1 MPAFPG
7 LASSRHAKVRAMSQ
21 VTLTQA
27 IVLRVTDYGEADRI
41 VTLLTERHGKVSALA
56 RGAKKSRKRFGAA
69 LGLFGCGEASLRERS
84 DLWILEELHAQR
96 GFLRLGQELGR
107 FGHACY
113 VCELCQHLCP
123 PHEPEPQ
130 VYALLC
136 AFLQR
141 LDDLPLS
148 DRPSVSPLRSFE
160 LRLLDAVGLGLSLR
174 ACAACGADLARE
186 LEASLRSGERGR
198 TASAG
203 SGTLPLWGGSGTAA
217 AGSAHLPPPPIA
229 GSFPSHLPTAY
240 VPFDVERGGVHC
252 PYTCFG
258 GPTPHDLGLILSGR
272 SGGLPVAVWRALID
286 LAESDPSTV
295 AVERFAALPP
305 AVLTTC
311 RDVLLAVLRHQ
322 LGRDLRAVEFISK
335 LNRTLLQ

>member
-1 MPAFPG
+1 MVPT
-7 LASSRHAKVRAMSQ
+7 MSQ

-130 VYALLC
+130 VYALLI

-141 LDDLPLS
+141 LDELPLA
-148 DRPSVSPLRSFE
+148 DRPTVAPLRSFE
-160 LRLLDAVGLGLSLR
+160 LKLLDSVGLGLSLR
-174 ACAACGADLARE
+174 SCAACGADFVRDRE
-186 LEASLRSGERGR
+186 AWLRKADRSRAAEQVP
-198 TASAG
+198 AA
-203 SGTLPLWGGSGTAA
+203 LPLFGAA
-217 AGSAHLPPPPIA
+217 EPATVPNSAPIPP
-229 GSFPSHLPTAY
+229 AY
-240 VPFDVERGGVHC
+240 VPFDVERGGIHC
-252 PYTCFG
+252 PHTCFG

-286 LAESDPSTV
+286 LSETDPCAPAEP
-295 AVERFAALPP
+295 RFSALPP

-311 RDVLLAVLRHQ
+311 RDVLLAVLRHH

>member
-1 MPAFPG
+1 MVPN
-7 LASSRHAKVRAMSQ
+7 MSQ

-27 IVLRVTDYGEADRI
+27 IVLRVTDYGESDRI

-69 LGLFGCGEASLRERS
+69 LGLFGCGEAALRERS

-113 VCELCQHLCP
+113 VCELCQQLCP

-130 VYALLC
+130 IYALLI
-136 AFLQR
+136 AFLGR
-141 LDDLPLS
+141 LDELPLS
-148 DRPSVSPLRSFE
+148 DRPTVAPLRSFE

-174 ACAACGADLARE
+174 YCAACGNDLVRDLEPAARQGDRTRAAA
-186 LEASLRSGERGR
+186 ASVAE
-198 TASAG
+198 
-203 SGTLPLWGGSGTAA
+203 GTLPLWGSPAA
-217 AGSAHLPPPPIA
+217 PPPSLATPA
-229 GSFPSHLPTAY
+229 MVY
-240 VPFDVERGGVHC
+240 VPFDVERGGAHC
-252 PYTCFG
+252 PHTCFG

-286 LAESDPSTV
+286 LSESDPCTLSE
-295 AVERFAALPP
+295 ARYAGLAP

-311 RDVLLAVLRHQ
+311 RDVLLAVLRHH

-335 LNRTLLQ
+335 LNRSLLQ

>member
-1 MPAFPG
+1 
-7 LASSRHAKVRAMSQ
+7 MSQ

-130 VYALLC
+130 VYALLN
-136 AFLQR
+136 AFLQH
-141 LDDLPLS
+141 LDDLPLA
-148 DRPSVSPLRSFE
+148 DRPTVGPLRSFE

-174 ACAACGADLARE
+174 ACAACGTDLVRE
-186 LEASLRSGERGR
+186 LDATARSSARPRASSEMQTL
-198 TASAG
+198 A
-203 SGTLPLWGGSGTAA
+203 LPLGGDPGPSALGMTAVPVPVYVPVPV
-217 AGSAHLPPPPIA
+217 HVPV
-229 GSFPSHLPTAY
+229 Y

-252 PYTCFG
+252 PHTCFG
-258 GPTPHDLGLILSGR
+258 GPTPQDLGLILSGR
-272 SGGLPVAVWRALID
+272 SGGLPVAVWRALIE
-286 LAESDPSTV
+286 LAESDPC
-295 AVERFAALPP
+295 AVPEPRLAALPP
-305 AVLTTC
+305 AVQTTC
-311 RDVLLAVLRHQ
+311 RDVLLAVLRHH
-322 LGRDLRAVEFISK
+322 LGRDLRAVEFIGK
-335 LNRTLLQ
+335 LNRSLLQ